1 MVGMDRMDGGATI
14 GTKGS
19 IVYKWYWKF
28 VKFVDKLEKSCKMW
42 EHKQAH
48 YQLCKL
54 FGGKKTYLYYSPQ
67 ATILGGYY

>member
-1 MVGMDRMDGGATI
+1 MAGMDRMDEGATI

-19 IVYKWYWKF
+19 IVYNDSENLWNLLI
-28 VKFVDKLEKSCKMW
+28 KLEQSCKMC

-54 FGGKKTYLYYSPQ
+54 FGGKKTYLYYSPKV
-67 ATILGGYY
+67 TIFGGYY